1 MAKTKKDAFWRE
13 YLRREKEDIKSLFLY
28 RACAAEF
35 LGVFML
41 GFYGVGCN
49 ILGGDL
55 QQVSSVHVALETG
68 FYIAVAITIFSKVS
82 GGHVN
87 PSISMGF
94 FVTGKISAVRFVL
107 YVVCQTLGAISG
119 AGIVFAITDEKI
131 RGRFGVILPNP
142 HVSDGQAFVCEM
154 IITFMMLFGTFAM
167 TDEVRDDVHGFAPL
181 MIGLLV
187 SINVFSGWNIS
198 GGCMNPARNLGPA
211 IMTGKLD
218 KMWLYWIGDLVGAAV
233 GALLYDRIF
242 STKVCLGWLSEGCY
256 SKRVDEKEIQP
267 DLADEK
273 SGIDTHSVI
282 YNNKVEGCLSNH
294 AFNTD
299 DITRDDF
306 QGAKL

>member
-1 MAKTKKDAFWRE
+1 MAKTKTDTFWRE
-13 YLRREKEDIKSLFLY
+13 YLRREKEDIKSLSLY

-49 ILGGDL
+49 ILNGD
-55 QQVSSVHVALETG
+55 QQPVSSVHVALETG

-94 FVTGKISAVRFVL
+94 FVTGQISAVRFVL

-119 AGIVFAITDEKI
+119 AGIIYAITDEQI

-167 TDEVRDDVHGFAPL
+167 TDEGRDDVHGFAPL

-233 GALLYDRIF
+233 GAILYDRIF
-242 STKVCLGWLSEGCY
+242 STKVCLGWLSEGCH
-256 SKRVDEKEIQP
+256 SKRVIEKEI
-267 DLADEK
+267 ADEK
-273 SGIDTHSVI
+273 SGIDTPSVI
-282 YNNKVEGCLSNH
+282 YNDKVGGGLSIH
-294 AFNTD
+294 ACNPD
-299 DITRDDF
+299 DITCEDY